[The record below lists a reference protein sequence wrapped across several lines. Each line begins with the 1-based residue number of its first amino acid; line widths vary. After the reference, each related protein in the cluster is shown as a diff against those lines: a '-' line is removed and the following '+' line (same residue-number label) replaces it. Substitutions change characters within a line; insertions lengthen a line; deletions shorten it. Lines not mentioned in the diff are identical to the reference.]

1 MHNPDNAKSLSRL
14 VWQAG
19 DVTSG
24 LDQVAVEI
32 PVAMVY
38 NGISHAVMMATP
50 SDLEDFAVGFSV
62 SEGILESPDQLLDC
76 EATRT
81 EKGIEL
87 SLTITEGRFSSLKRR
102 RRSLIGATGC
112 GICGVESLDQAM
124 QPARQVE
131 SEIQLTHAA
140 LQCALVALGERQ
152 ELQKQ
157 TGAVHAAAWCD
168 TDGALLL
175 VREDVG
181 RHNALDK
188 LLGARFRML
197 EEVGP
202 GFGLVTSRAS
212 YEMVFKAVSANIPLL
227 ASVSAPTSLAI
238 ELANQCDLTLVAFT
252 RPGRHVIYAGANR
265 LLE

>member
-1 MHNPDNAKSLSRL
+1 MHNPDSAKSLSRL

-19 DVTSG
+19 EVISG
-24 LDQVAVEI
+24 LDQVAVEM

-50 SDLEDFAVGFSV
+50 SDLDDFAVGFSM
-62 SEGILESPDQLLDC
+62 SEGILESLDQLLDC
-76 EATRT
+76 EETRMP
-81 EKGIEL
+81 KGIEL
-87 SLTITEGRFSSLKRR
+87 SLTITKGRFSRLKRR
-102 RRSLIGATGC
+102 RRSLAGATGC
-112 GICGVESLDQAM
+112 GICGIESLDQAM
-124 QPARQVE
+124 LEVSIVD

-157 TGAVHAAAWCD
+157 TGAVHAAAWCGS
-168 TDGALLL
+168 DGELLL

-188 LLGARFRML
+188 LLGARIKQA
-197 EEVGP
+197 EEMSK
-202 GFGLVTSRAS
+202 GFALVTSRAS
-212 YEMVFKAVSANIPLL
+212 YEMVFKAASANIPLL

-238 ELANQCDLTLVAFT
+238 ELANQCGLTLVAFT